1 MLARLWTISRRAAR
15 ASVRGRRSAGM
26 QRRQRSRVATIGVDG
41 DDATHDEA
49 ARQLLQWKFAEI
61 PAGSKWEDADFPAVQ
76 ASIDGASAPAP
87 ANAPAPT
94 PVPPP
99 SDGTAPHCRC
109 GAAAVAATVKSSTPN
124 QGRKYYHCPTR
135 ACGFFAW
142 ADGGGGSGGGG
153 HPDSMSRS
161 SQPLAW
167 TRLPCV
173 LVSDYGF
180 RAHDL
185 RQGGVGDCWFLS
197 ALAVVAERH
206 DLIARLV
213 RQPRR
218 RRRSGLS
225 WLDPG
230 AVRSILLTCGSS
242 LLSPLSLSLSLS
254 LARSLRSPV
263 C

>member
-99 SDGTAPHCRC
+99 SDGTNFDFPFETFYLEELPDIFFDSMEDLKRMPIEISMQSVVVSMS
-109 GAAAVAATVKSSTPN
+109 AAVHRATRESM
-124 QGRKYYHCPTR
+124 R
-135 ACGFFAW
+135 
-142 ADGGGGSGGGG
+142 DG
-153 HPDSMSRS
+153 
-161 SQPLAW
+161 
-167 TRLPCV
+167 
-173 LVSDYGF
+173 
-180 RAHDL
+180 
-185 RQGGVGDCWFLS
+185 
-197 ALAVVAERH
+197 
-206 DLIARLV
+206 AR
-213 RQPRR
+213 
-218 RRRSGLS
+218 
-225 WLDPG
+225 
-230 AVRSILLTCGSS
+230 
-242 LLSPLSLSLSLS
+242 
-254 LARSLRSPV
+254 
-263 C
+263 